1 MQERL
6 AHSDK
11 LYRVKVPVNSLV
23 ALECGR
29 ILGAARRP
37 LWTNVLNRSRNV
49 AALGE
54 IPRSFRSLAPPQ
66 PAPRFE
72 PKEQIPLYR
81 RRSRHP
87 LPP

>member
-29 ILGAARRP
+29 ILGAARRA
-37 LWTNVLNRSRNV
+37 LWPNVLNRSRNV

-54 IPRSFRSLAPPQ
+54 IPRSFRSLAPLWCCQ
-66 PAPRFE
+66 ATQRVLAIFH
-72 PKEQIPLYR
+72 ICGAT
-81 RRSRHP
+81 
-87 LPP
+87 